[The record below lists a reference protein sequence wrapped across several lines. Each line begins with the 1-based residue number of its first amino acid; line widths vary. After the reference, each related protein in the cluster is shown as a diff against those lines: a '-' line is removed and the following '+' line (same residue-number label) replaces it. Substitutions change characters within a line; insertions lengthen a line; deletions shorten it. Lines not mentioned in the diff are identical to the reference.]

1 MTDLLER
8 LKASLSDRYE
18 IDSEIGR
25 GGMAVVFLA
34 LDRKLDRKVALK
46 VLRPELASSLG
57 PERFLR
63 EIEIAAGLTHPNILT
78 LYDCGDAEG
87 LLYYVMPYVDGE
99 SLRDRL
105 SREKQLPIDEALA
118 ITREVADAI
127 GYAHAQDIVHR
138 DIKPAN
144 IMFSAGHAIVADFG
158 IARAV
163 TEAGGETL
171 TQTGLAVGTP
181 AYMSPEQATGESDID
196 SRSDLYSLGCVL
208 FEMLTGEIPY
218 AAATPQSLIAKKLHE
233 PTPRV
238 SVLRAS
244 VPASVED
251 SLQRL
256 LANAPADRFRSAAEL
271 AEALGVRNGASERA
285 FPERA
290 STPLWRSP
298 LTLVAALAVITV
310 GFWAMLR
317 SSAASGPSVES
328 ITVLPVQA
336 AAGDSSSEAYAT
348 ALTLSINS
356 ALGRIEGIVV
366 KGHHSHSYLDP
377 DLTDAEITRELGV
390 DALLR
395 TELLMQGGRVTVH
408 SSLYDGDASMLWS
421 GEYDHDLADLQNLAR
436 EVARDI
442 ASGIE
447 IDLTTR
453 DEALL
458 AARDSVS
465 PEALEE
471 YLWGQLFWTQRGAD
485 GLRRGKEHFERAIAL
500 DSTYADAWAGLAD
513 AHNLLG
519 FYQFLPPS
527 LAYPRGR
534 KAAQRALILDPQNA
548 RAHTA
553 LAAFYGWYDLDPV
566 AAVQEFEAAMESDP
580 EWWIAYAWICPI
592 LDTLGRSDEAIA
604 LCQQAIRGDPFYP
617 IGHVAYGWRDWATG
631 DSEMAVERFR
641 TVLDLTPGS
650 ALARRMSG
658 QALTELGRFEEAE
671 SQLRLA
677 LADTSHSSRVEAQL
691 AYLLARTG
699 RRDSAQ
705 AILDQLRIRVEAQ
718 AGDTIFQPYVSAF
731 DLSVAFAGLG
741 EQDSAL
747 AWLSEAYDERASE
760 LFLIPLDPRFEELR
774 SDSRFQTLLE
784 RHWRSGEFE

>member
-471 YLWGQLFWTQRGAD
+471 YLWGQLFWRKRALRTGHRPGLD
-485 GLRRGKEHFERAIAL
+485 LRRRVGR
-500 DSTYADAWAGLAD
+500 S
-513 AHNLLG
+513 
-519 FYQFLPPS
+519 
-527 LAYPRGR
+527 RGR
-534 KAAQRALILDPQNA
+534 AQPSRLLPVSAAEPGLSKRKESS
-548 RAHTA
+548 
-553 LAAFYGWYDLDPV
+553 AAG
-566 AAVQEFEAAMESDP
+566 SD
-580 EWWIAYAWICPI
+580 
-592 LDTLGRSDEAIA
+592 
-604 LCQQAIRGDPFYP
+604 
-617 IGHVAYGWRDWATG
+617 
-631 DSEMAVERFR
+631 
-641 TVLDLTPGS
+641 PGS
-650 ALARRMSG
+650 AECPGAHCPRG
-658 QALTELGRFEEAE
+658 F
-671 SQLRLA
+671 LRLVRPG
-677 LADTSHSSRVEAQL
+677 SRRRCSGVRSGDGVRPRVVDRL
-691 AYLLARTG
+691 CLDLPDPRHPRPIG
-699 RRDSAQ
+699 RGHC
-705 AILDQLRIRVEAQ
+705 I
-718 AGDTIFQPYVSAF
+718 VSAGHSRRSV
-731 DLSVAFAGLG
+731 LSYRTRGIRMAGLG
-741 EQDSAL
+741 NRRLGDGRREIPDGPGSDAGF
-747 AWLSEAYDERASE
+747 RA
-760 LFLIPLDPRFEELR
+760 R
-774 SDSRFQTLLE
+774 QTDV
-784 RHWRSGEFE
+784 RSGPHGAGEIRGSRVSVAVGAC

>member
-1 MTDLLER
+1 MDNLLER
-8 LKASLSDRYE
+8 LKRSLADRYE
-18 IDSEIGR
+18 IEAEIGR

-46 VLRPELASSLG
+46 VLRPELAASLG
-57 PERFLR
+57 SERFLR
-63 EIEIAAGLTHPNILT
+63 EIEIAARLTHPNILS

-87 LLYYVMPYVDGE
+87 LLYYVMPFVAGE

-118 ITREVADAI
+118 ITREVADAL

-163 TEAGGETL
+163 TEAGSETL

-181 AYMSPEQATGESDID
+181 AYMSPEQATGESDVNV
-196 SRSDLYSLGCVL
+196 RSDLYSLGCVL

-233 PTPRV
+233 PTPKA

-244 VPASVED
+244 VPPSVEA

-256 LANAPADRFRSAAEL
+256 LAKTPADRFQSAPQL
-271 AEALGVRNGASERA
+271 VEALDVKIDERRRA
-285 FPERA
+285 LTGRA
-290 STPLWRSP
+290 SIPLWKKP
-298 LTLVAALAVITV
+298 LTVVAALAVIAV
-310 GFWAMLR
+310 GLWVMMR

-336 AAGDSSSEAYAT
+336 AGWDSASMLPT
-348 ALTLSINS
+348 DALTLSINT

-366 KGHHSHSYLDP
+366 KGHHSHRYLDH
-377 DLTDAEITRELGV
+377 DLTDAQITRELGV

-395 TELLMQGGRVTVH
+395 TELLRQGDRVTVH
-408 SSLYDGDASMLWS
+408 SALYDGDASMLWS
-421 GEYDHDLADLQNLAR
+421 GEYDHDLAEIQNLPQT
-436 EVARDI
+436 VARDI
-442 ASGIE
+442 ARGIE
-447 IDLTTR
+447 VDLTSG
-453 DEALL
+453 DEAWL
-458 AARDSVS
+458 AARDSVP
-465 PEALEE
+465 PEAKKE
-471 YLWGQLFWTQRGAD
+471 YLWGQHFWTQRGA
-485 GLRRGKEHFERAIAL
+485 GLWRGKAHFEKAIAL
-500 DSTYADAWAGLAD
+500 DSTFADAWAGLAD
-513 AHNLLG
+513 AYNLLG
-519 FYQFLPPS
+519 FYHLLRPS
-527 LAYPRGR
+527 HAFPKGR
-534 KAAQRALILDPQNA
+534 EAAQRALILDPKNA

-566 AAVQEFEAAMESDP
+566 AAVWEFEAAMESDP

-592 LDTLGRSDEAIA
+592 LDILGRSDEAVA
-604 LCQQAIRGDPFYP
+604 SCEQAIQGDPLYP
-617 IGHVAYGWRDWATG
+617 IGYVAYGWRDWAVG
-631 DSEMAVERFR
+631 DSEMAVEKFR
-641 TVLDLTPGS
+641 RVLDLIPGS
-650 ALARRMSG
+650 ALARRLSG
-658 QALTELGRFEEAE
+658 QALTELGRYEEAE

-691 AYLLARTG
+691 AYLLAKTG
-699 RRDSAQ
+699 QRDSAL
-705 AILDQLRIRVEAQ
+705 AILDGLRIRAEAQ
-718 AGDTIFQPYVSAF
+718 AGDTIFQPYVSAL

-741 EQDSAL
+741 EQDSAFT
-747 AWLSEAYDERASE
+747 WLQEAYDERASE
-760 LFLIPLDPRFEELR
+760 LFLIPLDPRFADLR
-774 SDSRFQTLLE
+774 ADPRFRDLLE